1 MCVSAHALVTCVA
14 MCHGCI
20 NYCSA
25 PECQSAVA
33 SPGHLY
39 CTALTHIHTDQ
50 HTQRESE
57 KITED
62 KTYSFVSLHH
72 NAIICMHTTNST
84 CITRVVSKPTINM
97 LNTFVLLR
105 MYL

>member
-1 MCVSAHALVTCVA
+1 MCVRAHALVACVA

-33 SPGHLY
+33 SPVHLY
-39 CTALTHIHTDQ
+39 CTVLTHIHTDQ
-50 HTQRESE
+50 HTQRESG

-62 KTYSFVSLHH
+62 QT
-72 NAIICMHTTNST
+72 
-84 CITRVVSKPTINM
+84 
-97 LNTFVLLR
+97 
-105 MYL
+105 